1 MRPLYANRP
10 ESVTALRNQPFSRY
24 IVSTVSARLLLLV
37 LLLLSPGTQAGEVVW
52 VFFSDKGVGEQRLQ
66 AALQDRL
73 QELSPR
79 SVKRRLKVR
88 SDSGVDARD
97 LKVHAGYLDAVLS
110 AGIALRATS
119 RWLNAVSIVA
129 SADQIETISSLPFVT
144 GIRPVRSGVLND
156 IDIDYGDATQQLA
169 LIGVP
174 DLHACGLTGEG
185 IVVGLLDTGFST
197 EHRAFEHLVVQAERD
212 FVNDDSNTAD
222 EPGDPAGQDEHG
234 TKVLSMLA
242 GLDPDHFAGAAPY
255 VTVLLAKID
264 NLAVD
269 DPAESDWWV
278 AGLEWIEA
286 QGADV
291 ASGSIGFCA
300 ACPPERMDGQTE
312 PTTIAATIAVEN
324 GLIVVNSAGNRG
336 PDPMTLNAPADA
348 DGLIAVGSVDPEGRL
363 TIDSSRGPTWDGR
376 IKPDIMAPGRNVW
389 LADPTSTDA
398 YQQRSG
404 TSYAAPLVAGI
415 IALLLEA
422 YPDLDP
428 YEMHALITS
437 TGSQADAPTSDYGW
451 GRIRGLEAAGLYC
464 SCRDGDQ
471 DGHYADDCG
480 GDDCDDEDAA
490 VSPSAEESCNG
501 KDDDCDGSLLA
512 GEEDQDQDGHLACA
526 GDCDDHN
533 DQIHPGAQDQCGDGI
548 DSDCDGEDPECQVEG
563 EGCGCR
569 STVGGSGLWLL
580 LILIIAR
587 RGSAA
592 SCRR

>member
-1 MRPLYANRP
+1 MHPLYASP
-10 ESVTALRNQPFSRY
+10 SKSVTALRKRPFFRY

-37 LLLLSPGTQAGEVVW
+37 LLLLPASTQAGEVVW

-66 AALQDRL
+66 TALQDRL

-79 SVKRRLKVR
+79 SVERRLKAR
-88 SDSGVDARD
+88 SDLGVDVRD
-97 LKVHAGYLDAVLS
+97 LAVDTDYIDEVVS
-110 AGIALRATS
+110 TGAELRVAS
-119 RWLNAVSIVA
+119 RWLNAVSVEA
-129 SADQIETISSLPFVT
+129 SEEQIEFIFALPFVT
-144 GIRPVRSGVLND
+144 GVRPVRSGVLHD
-156 IDIDYGDATQQLA
+156 IDIDYGNAAQQLG
-169 LIGVP
+169 LIEVP
-174 DLHACGLTGEG
+174 ELHACGLTGEG

-197 EHRAFEHLVVQAERD
+197 EHRAFDHLQVQAEHD
-212 FVNDDSNTAD
+212 FVNDDDNTAD
-222 EPGDPAGQDEHG
+222 EAGDPAGQDEHG

-242 GLDPDHFAGAAPY
+242 GLDPDHYAGAAPY

-300 ACPPERMDGQTE
+300 TCPPERMDGQTE
-312 PTTIAATIAVEN
+312 PTTIAATVAVQN

-389 LADPTSTDA
+389 LVDPTSTDA
-398 YQQRSG
+398 YQQKSG

-422 YPDLDP
+422 YPDLGP

-437 TGSQADAPTSDYGW
+437 TGSQAEAPTSDYGW

-464 SCRDGDQ
+464 SCRDADQ

-480 GDDCDDEDAA
+480 GDDCDDENAA
-490 VSPSAEESCNG
+490 VHPEAEESCNG
-501 KDDDCDGSLLA
+501 IDDDCDGSLLA

-526 GDCDDHN
+526 GDCDDK
-533 DQIHPGAQDQCGDGI
+533 DAQIHPGAEDLCGDGI
-548 DSDCDGEDPECQVEG
+548 DSDCDGADPECEVEG

-569 STVGGSGLWLL
+569 SAVGGSGLLL
-580 LILIIAR
+580 LLVFIIAR
-587 RGSAA
+587 CGSAA